1 MALMIARAALLFILL
16 NSAVASAQTAEFSFS
31 KKILKFESI
40 REGTPLSMDYPFTNS
55 GSVPLII
62 SDYKVQCTCTRVTF
76 PKEPVPPGESGV
88 IRVEFDSAG
97 KIGWQY
103 RTILLYANV
112 ASGADELEFRV
123 KVKPKE

>member
-1 MALMIARAALLFILL
+1 MITRAAILFILF
-16 NSAVASAQTAEFSFS
+16 NSAAASAQTAEFSFS

-40 REGTPLSMDYPFTNS
+40 REGTPLSMEYIFTNS

-62 SDYKVQCTCTRVTF
+62 NDYKVQCTCTKVTY
-76 PKEPVPPGESGV
+76 PTEPVLPGESGV
-88 IRVEFDSAG
+88 IRVDFDSAG

-112 ASGADELEFRV
+112 ATGTDELEFRV
-123 KVKPKE
+123 KIKPKE